1 MFLYVQC
8 DVNLSALSPAPPPSP
23 SPPCLFKVNGR
34 DLTSCSHHE
43 AVQTIKM
50 AASPVV
56 LVVRC
61 RLESVKQGRK
71 SSQAQPQH
79 QQVGGAVGG
88 AVGEAVGGVGGCVHG
103 HGGVD

>member
-1 MFLYVQC
+1 MCSCTSSVMSTCQLFPL
-8 DVNLSALSPAPPPSP
+8 PHPPPP
-23 SPPCLFKVNGR
+23 PPPCLLKVNGR

-61 RLESVKQGRK
+61 RWESVKQGRK

-79 QQVGGAVGG
+79 QQVGGAVG
-88 AVGEAVGGVGGCVHG
+88 EAVDGVGGCVHG

>member
-8 DVNLSALSPAPPPSP
+8 DVNLSALTPAPP
-23 SPPCLFKVNGR
+23 CLLKVNGR

-88 AVGEAVGGVGGCVHG
+88 VGGCVHG